1 MDYTKAAEEFFSCM
15 KQKNAKKV
23 LLKLNE
29 NAQGEPLVLVYL
41 YKNAGTLIVPSDI
54 ARYIGASTARVAN
67 ILNNLEEKG
76 MISREISRED
86 RRKILVFLTDKGRKE
101 TKERRTRTIT
111 RISNVFEAMGEERTQ
126 QFIEAWAL
134 FIQTSMSIL
143 EQEKEEQ

>member
-1 MDYTKAAEEFFSCM
+1 M
-15 KQKNAKKV
+15 
-23 LLKLNE
+23 LKLNE

-41 YKNAGTLIVPSDI
+41 YKNSGTLIVPSDI

-76 MISREISRED
+76 LISREISRED

>member
-1 MDYTKAAEEFFSCM
+1 M
-15 KQKNAKKV
+15 
-23 LLKLNE
+23 LKLNE

-41 YKNAGTLIVPSDI
+41 YKNSGTLIVPSDI

-143 EQEKEEQ
+143 EQEKEDQ

>member
-1 MDYTKAAEEFFSCM
+1 M
-15 KQKNAKKV
+15 
-23 LLKLNE
+23 LKLNE

-41 YKNAGTLIVPSDI
+41 YKNSGTLIVPSDI

>member
-1 MDYTKAAEEFFSCM
+1 MRM
-15 KQKNAKKV
+15 LKV
-23 LLKLNE
+23 SLLFLF
-29 NAQGEPLVLVYL
+29 YL

-111 RISNVFEAMGEERTQ
+111 RISNVFEAMGEREG
-126 QFIEAWAL
+126 L
-134 FIQTSMSIL
+134 NTSLKLGRSL
-143 EQEKEEQ
+143 YKRACQS

>member
-1 MDYTKAAEEFFSCM
+1 M
-15 KQKNAKKV
+15 
-23 LLKLNE
+23 LKLNE

-41 YKNAGTLIVPSDI
+41 YKNVGTLIVPSDI

>member
-1 MDYTKAAEEFFSCM
+1 M
-15 KQKNAKKV
+15 
-23 LLKLNE
+23 LKLNE

-54 ARYIGASTARVAN
+54 ARYIGASTAPRVAN

>member
-1 MDYTKAAEEFFSCM
+1 
-15 KQKNAKKV
+15 
-23 LLKLNE
+23 
-29 NAQGEPLVLVYL
+29 
-41 YKNAGTLIVPSDI
+41 
-54 ARYIGASTARVAN
+54 IGASTARVAN